1 MNSPS
6 NNNNLTTNAS
16 QRTTERLVWF
26 TAHKDQSG
34 IAKGIADGKDLDE
47 IYGLGDAELYDEFFC
62 FLDEL
67 EVSKLFPKLA
77 PQIGERGSNVT
88 SHLHAVLLIYLMR
101 IVSGLPFFWHIQSVI
116 LQSQSLM
123 RLVGFNG
130 RQVRKGTTLR
140 GRGKPKGAQ
149 DADATE
155 AAEATAAATETTET
169 TAMNAE
175 EKAAEAE
182 AFSEAQDK
190 DDRIPI
196 RGPMCPQSIGKYVSA
211 ITAKALECFFNK
223 VIRILA
229 ARSFFPK
236 RVHSLLDASEI
247 QTTEKCAGC
256 GKVTKE
262 KAPELRLRKGRI
274 RKVVETVFGFKI
286 WVVWDANSKLP
297 LALRF
302 ATINVADID
311 LAQEVVAQA
320 IENLGEY
327 ATIQSLAFD
336 RGFIDGKFM
345 WWLNQKGI
353 VFQVPA
359 KTNMTVYT
367 DALAL
372 VGTGTRQVRTKN
384 RFTGRGKTRQTVVDT
399 WELEGIEGLTS
410 AGFYGELG
418 SGSHENRKDFV
429 PNPLNAV
436 VVLADPFKVN
446 NPKVDTMV
454 LLTNGDVKKNP
465 MSIYKGYDER
475 SEIENGMF
483 REGKQAWF
491 LERAAENTEA
501 SFRSHVYLTIAVIA
515 LTTAFR
521 TWMDKEEDKDAK
533 GKETGIRKYRER
545 IRQENGNKL
554 IVFEDDRYAIFDTYE
569 VFILCGRNVRKPR
582 GTKET
587 VTKEDILAKYAVD
600 IE

>member
-6 NNNNLTTNAS
+6 NNPDLKTDAS
-16 QRTTERLVWF
+16 QRTAERLVWF
-26 TAHKDQSG
+26 TARKDQSG

-47 IYGLGDAELYDEFFC
+47 LYGLGDADLYDEFFG
-62 FLDEL
+62 FLEEL
-67 EVSKLFPKLA
+67 GVFNLFAKLEPKL
-77 PQIGERGSNVT
+77 GERTSNV
-88 SHLHAVLLIYLMR
+88 SFHAVLLIYLMR

-130 RQVRKGTTLR
+130 RQVRKGTSWR
-140 GRGKPKGAQ
+140 GVGKPKDEPKDGEAGE
-149 DADATE
+149 ADEATKRTE
-155 AAEATAAATETTET
+155 AIAQEMAAQ
-169 TAMNAE
+169 
-175 EKAAEAE
+175 AE
-182 AFSEAQDK
+182 AFSEDQDK
-190 DDRIPI
+190 NDRVPI

-211 ITAKALECFFNK
+211 IAAKALECFFNK

-236 RVHSLLDASEI
+236 RVHALLDASEI
-247 QTTEKCAGC
+247 ETTEKCAGC
-256 GKVTKE
+256 GKVSKD
-262 KAPELRLRKGRI
+262 KAPELRLRHGRI
-274 RKVVETVFGFKI
+274 RKVAETVFGFKI

-302 ATINVADID
+302 ASINVADIE
-311 LAQEVVAQA
+311 LAREVVAQA
-320 IENLGEY
+320 VENLGEH
-327 ATIQSLAFD
+327 ATIKSLAFD
-336 RGFIDGKFM
+336 RGFLDGKFM
-345 WWLNQKGI
+345 WWLNQQGI
-353 VFQVPA
+353 IFQVPA

-372 VGTGTRQVRTKN
+372 VGTGTRQVQTKN
-384 RFTGRGKTRQTVVDT
+384 RYTGRGKTRQTVVDT

-410 AGFYGELG
+410 AGFYGESG

-446 NPKVDTMV
+446 NPKTDTMV
-454 LLTNGDVKKNP
+454 ILTNGDVKKNP
-465 MSIYKGYDER
+465 MSTYKGYDER

-501 SFRSHVYLTIAVIA
+501 SFRAHVYLTIAVIA
-515 LTTAFR
+515 LSTAFR

-533 GKETGIRKYRER
+533 GEETGIRKYRER
-545 IRQENGNKL
+545 IRKENGNKL
-554 IVFEDDRYAIFDTYE
+554 IIFEDDRYAIFDAYE
-569 VFILCGRNVRKPR
+569 VLILCGRTVRKPR
-582 GTKET
+582 GTIET
-587 VTKEDILAKYAVD
+587 ITKEDILAKYAVD

>member
-1 MNSPS
+1 MNPSS
-6 NNNNLTTNAS
+6 NNPDLTTNAS
-16 QRTTERLVWF
+16 QRTAERLVWF
-26 TAHKDQSG
+26 TARKDQSG
-34 IAKGIADGKDLDE
+34 IAKGIAEGKDLDE
-47 IYGLGDAELYDEFFC
+47 IYGLGDAELFDEFFC

-67 EVSKLFPKLA
+67 GISKLFPKLE
-77 PQIGERGSNVT
+77 PKIGKRDSNV
-88 SHLHAVLLIYLMR
+88 SFHAVLLIYLMR

-123 RLVGFNG
+123 RLIGFNG
-130 RQVRKGTTLR
+130 RQVREGTTER
-140 GRGKPKGAQ
+140 GRGRPKNGAKAT
-149 DADATE
+149 DAKE
-155 AAEATAAATETTET
+155 AAEAA
-169 TAMNAE
+169 
-175 EKAAEAE
+175 KAAQAE
-182 AFSEAQDK
+182 VFSEAQDK
-190 DDRIPI
+190 DDKIPI
-196 RGPMCPQSIGKYVSA
+196 RGPLCPQSIGKYVSA
-211 ITAKALECFFNK
+211 ITAKVLDRFFNG

-236 RVHSLLDASEI
+236 RVHALLDASEI

-262 KAPELRLRKGRI
+262 KAPDLRLRKGRI

-302 ATINVADID
+302 APINVADID

-320 IENLGEY
+320 VDNLGEH
-327 ATIQSLAFD
+327 ATIKSLAFD
-336 RGFIDGKFM
+336 RGFLDGKFM
-345 WWLNQKGI
+345 WWLDQKGI
-353 VFQVPA
+353 VFEVPA
-359 KTNMTVYT
+359 KTNMHVYR
-367 DALAL
+367 DALSL
-372 VGTGTRQVRTKN
+372 VGTGTRQIHTRN
-384 RFTGRGKTRQTVVDT
+384 RYTGRGKTRETVVDT

-436 VVLADPFKVN
+436 LVLTDPFKVN
-446 NPKVDTMV
+446 NPKADTMV
-454 LLTNGDVKKNP
+454 ILTNGEVKNNP
-465 MSIYKGYDER
+465 MRTYRDYDER

-491 LERAAENTEA
+491 LERAAQNTEA
-501 SFRSHVYLTIAVIA
+501 SFRSHVYLTIATIA

-533 GKETGIRKYRER
+533 GQETGIRKYRER
-545 IRQENGNKL
+545 IRKENGNKL

-569 VFILCGRNVRKPR
+569 VFILCGRNERKPR
-582 GTKET
+582 GTKES
-587 VTKEDILAKYAVD
+587 VTKEDILAKYAAD

>member
-1 MNSPS
+1 M
-6 NNNNLTTNAS
+6 TDAS
-16 QRTTERLVWF
+16 QRTAERLVWF

-47 IYGLGDAELYDEFFC
+47 IYGLGDAELFDEFFC
-62 FLDEL
+62 FLDDL
-67 EVSKLFPKLA
+67 EVSNLFPKLE
-77 PQIGERGSNVT
+77 PKIGMRGSNINF
-88 SHLHAVLLIYLMR
+88 HAVLLIYLVR

-116 LQSQSLM
+116 LRSQSLM

-130 RQVRKGTTLR
+130 RQVREGTTLR
-140 GRGKPKGAQ
+140 GRGKPKNGTKTAEAKES
-149 DADATE
+149 DE
-155 AAEATAAATETTET
+155 AAKAEE
-169 TAMNAE
+169 E
-175 EKAAEAE
+175 EKA
-182 AFSEAQDK
+182 FSETQDK
-190 DDRIPI
+190 TDRVPI

-211 ITAKALECFFNK
+211 IAAKALECFFNK
-223 VIRILA
+223 VIRILS

-236 RVHSLLDASEI
+236 RVHALLDASEI
-247 QTTEKCAGC
+247 QTTEKCEGC

-302 ATINVADID
+302 APINVADIN
-311 LAQEVVAQA
+311 LAREVVAQA
-320 IENLGEY
+320 VDNLGEH

-336 RGFIDGKFM
+336 RGFLDGKFM

-359 KTNMTVYT
+359 KTNMNVYI
-367 DALAL
+367 DALSL
-372 VGTGTRQVRTKN
+372 VGSGTRQVRTKN
-384 RFTGRGKTRQTVVDT
+384 RYTGRGKTRETVVDT

-418 SGSHENRKDFV
+418 SGSHENSSKDFA

-436 VVLADPFKVN
+436 VVLTDPFKVN
-446 NPKVDTMV
+446 NPKADTMV
-454 LLTNGDVKKNP
+454 ILTNGDVKKNP
-465 MSIYKGYDER
+465 MSTYKAYDER
-475 SEIENGMF
+475 SEIENEMF

-521 TWMDKEEDKDAK
+521 AWMDKEEDKDAK
-533 GKETGIRKYRER
+533 GEETGIRKYRER

-554 IVFEDDRYAIFDTYE
+554 IVFEDNRYAIFDTYE

-587 VTKEDILAKYAVD
+587 VTKEDILAKYKVD